1 MFVLESSLVSKGL
14 FLYLYPM
21 DFQEI
26 IAFVFLGF
34 ALAFLYKKFFGKKKP
49 KKNCGSDDCGC
60 H

>member
-1 MFVLESSLVSKGL
+1 
-14 FLYLYPM
+14 M

-26 IAFVFLGF
+26 IAFVLLGI
-34 ALAFLYKKFFGKKKP
+34 ALVFLYNKFFGKKKT